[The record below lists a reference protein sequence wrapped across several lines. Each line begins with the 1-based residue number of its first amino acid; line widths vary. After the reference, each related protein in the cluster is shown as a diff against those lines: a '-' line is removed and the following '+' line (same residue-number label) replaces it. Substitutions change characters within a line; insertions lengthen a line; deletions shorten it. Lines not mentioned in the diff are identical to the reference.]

1 MFNNID
7 IVVIIFL
14 VFIFIYGFYRGII
27 SITIPVI
34 AIISTFII
42 APIIYNHASKY
53 FDHSIILKIVS
64 FLISYSVIRII
75 LSKAADSIKKV
86 LKMIFLSWVD
96 RILGAIVM
104 LFIVS
109 LIISIVSYFVLNMTE
124 YGGIIYSS
132 KVLMFIYNIFNTNNY
147 MNNFV

>member
-109 LIISIVSYFVLNMTE
+109 LIISLVSYFVINMTE
-124 YGGIIYSS
+124 YSSIIYSS

>member
-96 RILGAIVM
+96 RVLGAIVL

-109 LIISIVSYFVLNMTE
+109 LIISIVSYFILNMTE
-124 YGGIIYSS
+124 YGYIIYSS
-132 KVLMFIYNIFNTNNY
+132 KVLMYIYNIFNTNNY

>member
-7 IVVIIFL
+7 IVIIIFL
-14 VFIFIYGFYRGII
+14 AFIFIYGFYRGII

-109 LIISIVSYFVLNMTE
+109 LIISLVSYFVLNMTE

>member
-75 LSKAADSIKKV
+75 LSNAADSIKKV

-109 LIISIVSYFVLNMTE
+109 LIISLVSYFVLNMTE

>member
-7 IVVIIFL
+7 IVIIIFL
-14 VFIFIYGFYRGII
+14 AFIFIYGFYRGII

>member
-7 IVVIIFL
+7 IVIIIFL

-34 AIISTFII
+34 AIVATFII

-64 FLISYSVIRII
+64 FFISYSVIRII

-96 RILGAIVM
+96 RVLGAIVL

-109 LIISIVSYFVLNMTE
+109 LIISIVSYFILNMTE
-124 YGGIIYSS
+124 YGYIIYSS
-132 KVLMFIYNIFNTNNY
+132 KVLMYIYNIFNTNNY

>member
-7 IVVIIFL
+7 IVIIIFL

-109 LIISIVSYFVLNMTE
+109 LIISLVSYFVLNMTE

>member
-7 IVVIIFL
+7 IVIIIFL
-14 VFIFIYGFYRGII
+14 AFIFIYGFYRGII

-34 AIISTFII
+34 VIVATFII

-96 RILGAIVM
+96 RVLGAIVL

-109 LIISIVSYFVLNMTE
+109 LIISIVSYFILNMTE
-124 YGGIIYSS
+124 YGYIIYSS
-132 KVLMFIYNIFNTNNY
+132 KVLMYIYNIFNTNNY

>member
-7 IVVIIFL
+7 IVIIIFL
-14 VFIFIYGFYRGII
+14 VFVFIYGFYRGII

-53 FDHSIILKIVS
+53 FEHSIILKIVS
-64 FLISYSVIRII
+64 FLISYSIIRII

-96 RILGAIVM
+96 RILGAIVI

-132 KVLMFIYNIFNTNNY
+132 KVLMFIYNIFNINNY

>member
-34 AIISTFII
+34 AVISTFII

-75 LSKAADSIKKV
+75 LSKVADSIKKV

-109 LIISIVSYFVLNMTE
+109 LIISLVSYFVLNMTE

>member
-109 LIISIVSYFVLNMTE
+109 LIISLVSYFVLNMTE

-132 KVLMFIYNIFNTNNY
+132 KVLMFIYDIFNTNNY

>member
-109 LIISIVSYFVLNMTE
+109 LIISLVSYFVLNMTE

>member
-7 IVVIIFL
+7 IVIIIFL

-34 AIISTFII
+34 AIAATFII

-96 RILGAIVM
+96 RVLGAIVL

-109 LIISIVSYFVLNMTE
+109 LIISIVSYFILNMTE
-124 YGGIIYSS
+124 YGYIIYSS
-132 KVLMFIYNIFNTNNY
+132 KVLMYIYNIFNTNNY

>member
-96 RILGAIVM
+96 RILGAIVI

-109 LIISIVSYFVLNMTE
+109 LIISLVSYFVLNMTE

>member
-7 IVVIIFL
+7 IVIIIFL

-34 AIISTFII
+34 AIIATFII
-42 APIIYNHASKY
+42 APLIYNHASKY
-53 FDHSIILKIVS
+53 FDHSVILKIVS

-96 RILGAIVM
+96 RILGAIVL

-124 YGGIIYSS
+124 YGSIIYSS

-147 MNNFV
+147 MNNFL

>member
-7 IVVIIFL
+7 IVIIIFL

-53 FDHSIILKIVS
+53 FEHSIILKIVS

-96 RILGAIVM
+96 RVLGAIVL

-109 LIISIVSYFVLNMTE
+109 LIISIVSYFILNMTE
-124 YGGIIYSS
+124 YGYIIYSS
-132 KVLMFIYNIFNTNNY
+132 KVLMYIYNIFNTNNY

>member
-7 IVVIIFL
+7 IVIIIFL
-14 VFIFIYGFYRGII
+14 VFIFLYGFYRGII
-27 SITIPVI
+27 SITVPIM

-64 FLISYSVIRII
+64 FLISYSVTRII
-75 LSKAADSIKKV
+75 LSKAADSIKKI
-86 LKMIFLSWVD
+86 LNIIFLSWVD
-96 RILGAIVM
+96 RFLGAIVL
-104 LFIVS
+104 LFVVS

-124 YGGIIYSS
+124 YGYIIYSS
-132 KVLMFIYNIFNTNNY
+132 KVLMFIYDIFNTNNY

>member
-7 IVVIIFL
+7 IVIIIFL

-27 SITIPVI
+27 SIMIPVI
-34 AIISTFII
+34 AIASTFII

-53 FDHSIILKIVS
+53 FDHSVILKIVS

-75 LSKAADSIKKV
+75 LSKVEDSIKKV

-96 RILGAIVM
+96 RLLGAIVL
-104 LFIVS
+104 LFAVS
-109 LIISIVSYFVLNMTE
+109 LIISIVSYFILNMTE
-124 YGGIIYSS
+124 YSYIIYDS

>member
-7 IVVIIFL
+7 IVIIIFL
-14 VFIFIYGFYRGII
+14 AFIFIYGFYRGII

-96 RILGAIVM
+96 RVLGAIVL

-109 LIISIVSYFVLNMTE
+109 LIISIVSYFILNMTE
-124 YGGIIYSS
+124 YGYIIYSS
-132 KVLMFIYNIFNTNNY
+132 KVLMYIYNIFNTNNY

>member
-7 IVVIIFL
+7 IVIIIFL
-14 VFIFIYGFYRGII
+14 VFVFIYGFYRGII

-53 FDHSIILKIVS
+53 FEHSIILKIVS

-96 RILGAIVM
+96 RILGAIVI

-147 MNNFV
+147 MNKFV

>member
-7 IVVIIFL
+7 IVIIIFL
-14 VFIFIYGFYRGII
+14 AFIFIYGFYRGII

-109 LIISIVSYFVLNMTE
+109 LIISIVSYFVLNMTQ

>member
-7 IVVIIFL
+7 IVIIIFL

-34 AIISTFII
+34 AIAATFII

-96 RILGAIVM
+96 RVLGAIVF

-109 LIISIVSYFVLNMTE
+109 LIISIVSYFILNMTE
-124 YGGIIYSS
+124 YGYIIYSS
-132 KVLMFIYNIFNTNNY
+132 KVLMYIYNIFNTNNY

>member
-7 IVVIIFL
+7 IVIIIFL

-53 FDHSIILKIVS
+53 FEHSIILKIVS

-96 RILGAIVM
+96 RILGAIVI

-132 KVLMFIYNIFNTNNY
+132 KVLMFIYNIFNINNY

>member
-7 IVVIIFL
+7 IVIIIFL

-64 FLISYSVIRII
+64 FLISYSFIRII

-132 KVLMFIYNIFNTNNY
+132 KVLMFIYDIFNTNNY

>member
-86 LKMIFLSWVD
+86 LNMIFLSWVD

-109 LIISIVSYFVLNMTE
+109 LIISLVSYFVLNMTE

>member
-7 IVVIIFL
+7 IVIIIFL

-34 AIISTFII
+34 AIISTFIV

-53 FDHSIILKIVS
+53 FEHSIILKIVS

-96 RILGAIVM
+96 RILGAIVI

>member
-7 IVVIIFL
+7 IVIIIFL

-34 AIISTFII
+34 AIVATFII

-96 RILGAIVM
+96 RVLGAIVL

-109 LIISIVSYFVLNMTE
+109 LIISIVSYFILNMTE
-124 YGGIIYSS
+124 YGYIIYSS
-132 KVLMFIYNIFNTNNY
+132 KVLMYIYNIFNTNNY

>member
-7 IVVIIFL
+7 IVIIIFL

-53 FDHSIILKIVS
+53 FEHSIILKIVS

-124 YGGIIYSS
+124 YGSIIYSS

>member
-109 LIISIVSYFVLNMTE
+109 LIISLVSYFVLNMTE
-124 YGGIIYSS
+124 YGSIIYSS

>member
-7 IVVIIFL
+7 IVIIIFL

-34 AIISTFII
+34 AIAATFII

-53 FDHSIILKIVS
+53 FYHSIILKIVS
-64 FLISYSVIRII
+64 FLISYSIIRII

-96 RILGAIVM
+96 RVLGAIVL

-109 LIISIVSYFVLNMTE
+109 LIISIVSYFILNMTE
-124 YGGIIYSS
+124 YGYIIYSS
-132 KVLMFIYNIFNTNNY
+132 KVLMYIYNIFNTNNY

>member
-7 IVVIIFL
+7 IVIIIFL

-34 AIISTFII
+34 AIAATFII

-64 FLISYSVIRII
+64 FLISYSIIRII

-96 RILGAIVM
+96 RVLGAIVF

-109 LIISIVSYFVLNMTE
+109 LIISIVSYFILNMTE
-124 YGGIIYSS
+124 YGYIIYSS
-132 KVLMFIYNIFNTNNY
+132 KVLMYIYNIFNTNNY

>member
-109 LIISIVSYFVLNMTE
+109 LIISLVSYFVPE

>member
-7 IVVIIFL
+7 IVIIIFL

-34 AIISTFII
+34 AIIATFII
-42 APIIYNHASKY
+42 APLIYNHASKY
-53 FDHSIILKIVS
+53 FDHSVILKIVS

-96 RILGAIVM
+96 RILGAIVL

-124 YGGIIYSS
+124 YGSIIYSS

>member
-1 MFNNID
+1 MFSNID
-7 IVVIIFL
+7 IVIIIFL
-14 VFIFIYGFYRGII
+14 IFIFIYGFYRGII

-64 FLISYSVIRII
+64 FLISYSIIRIV

-96 RILGAIVM
+96 RFLGAIAL

-109 LIISIVSYFVLNMTE
+109 LIISIISYFVLNMTE

>member
-7 IVVIIFL
+7 IVIIIFL
-14 VFIFIYGFYRGII
+14 VFIFLYGFYRGII
-27 SITIPVI
+27 SITVPII

-75 LSKAADSIKKV
+75 LSKAADSIKKI
-86 LKMIFLSWVD
+86 LNIIFLSWVD
-96 RILGAIVM
+96 RFLGAIVL
-104 LFIVS
+104 LFVVS

-132 KVLMFIYNIFNTNNY
+132 KVLMFIYDIFNTNNY

>member
-7 IVVIIFL
+7 IVIIIFL
-14 VFIFIYGFYRGII
+14 VFVFIYGFYRGII

-53 FDHSIILKIVS
+53 FEHSIILKIVS

-96 RILGAIVM
+96 RILGAIVI

-132 KVLMFIYNIFNTNNY
+132 KVLMFIYNIFNINNY

>member
-75 LSKAADSIKKV
+75 LSKAADSIKNV

-109 LIISIVSYFVLNMTE
+109 LIISLVSYFVLNMTE

>member
-109 LIISIVSYFVLNMTE
+109 LIISLVSYFVINMTE
-124 YGGIIYSS
+124 YSNIIYSS